1 MSQRTI
7 IILMLMFSPLFFCQ
21 NKDTDKKPNSYV
33 GAETC
38 GMCHKTEKAGKQFD
52 IWKSTKH
59 SQAYKTLLTAKADS
73 IALARGYKTSAV
85 KTDECMGCHT
95 SGFKA
100 DSLLIGAKF
109 HIEDGIQCET
119 CHGPGSNYKTVSIM
133 KNKDLAITNGL
144 MLYSNLEGYCV
155 KCHNDKSPTYVK
167 QDVNLMWEKIKH
179 PIPKS
184 K

>member
-1 MSQRTI
+1 MLTRFLTLLL
-7 IILMLMFSPLFFCQ
+7 ILVLVVGFSAQ
-21 NKDTDKKPNSYV
+21 ADANKYV
-33 GAETC
+33 GVKMC
-38 GMCHKTEKAGKQFD
+38 SMCHKADKTGNQFAIWQKSAHAG
-52 IWKSTKH
+52 
-59 SQAYKTLLTAKADS
+59 AYKTLTGEKAAAIAKTKNLKNA
-73 IALARGYKTSAV
+73 AEAPECLECHGAV
-85 KTDECMGCHT
+85 D
-95 SGFKA
+95 
-100 DSLLIGAKF
+100 AKLVGTYDVK
-109 HIEDGIQCET
+109 DGVQCET

-155 KCHNDKSPTYVK
+155 KCHNEKSPTYVK